1 MVRTTDGYLV
11 EWNKA
16 RIVDQLVRETEL
28 AETMFG
34 IPPLSPLKA
43 EKLSQEVERR
53 IKLIKP
59 KVVSGPMVREITNN
73 VLLEWSE
80 SENMPELQVY
90 RNILTRVGVPVVD
103 AYEIDTGSGFEAKEN
118 ANLQPNPETVHK
130 KKADRLS
137 KEQYLLLMDPTLA
150 TAHHQG
156 DIHIHTLEYFGSS
169 SVLSGLGPALLPLL
183 WFHPRWLG
191 LQEQCG
197 WSSEAAGGR
206 HPSQRE
212 GVGGGADELQRR
224 AGLHVLHDVPR
235 ALPQGSAV

>member
-1 MVRTTDGYLV
+1 MSSSSGRLSWRRRCSGYPHSAL
-11 EWNKA
+11 
-16 RIVDQLVRETEL
+16 
-28 AETMFG
+28 
-34 IPPLSPLKA
+34 LKA
-43 EKLSQEVERR
+43 EKLSQEVEKR

-169 SVLSGLGPALLPLL
+169 SFLSGLGPRYFLYYGLIPDGSRASGAASLVRRSSPRLPS
-183 WFHPRWLG
+183 
-191 LQEQCG
+191 CT
-197 WSSEAAGGR
+197 A
-206 HPSQRE
+206 
-212 GVGGGADELQRR
+212 
-224 AGLHVLHDVPR
+224 
-235 ALPQGSAV
+235 